1 MYTPENALEENR
13 HLRRTMRDLVA
24 LSTLPA
30 VWAGLNPDGIAR
42 SLADVLRNSL
52 SLDLIYVRL
61 EGQTGG
67 GPVEV
72 VHNKHGPDTSHV
84 EAVRAALAP
93 LLGADPADP
102 PSTIPDPFGA
112 GTLHV
117 AITQFSIADDIGVLI
132 TGSRRADFPS
142 ERDRLLLGV
151 GANQTA
157 IVIQNRRG
165 ERLLDEQREWLR
177 VTLASIGDGV
187 ITTDTEGRVTFL
199 NAIAE
204 SLTGWTQGE
213 AAGRPLTSVFNVVN
227 EHTRQFVENPVLR
240 ALREGHICALANHSV
255 LIARDGSERPIDGSA
270 APLRTKEGK
279 VGGSVLVFRDV
290 SERRNLEKQ
299 IAAQLAAARLLAA
312 IVESSDDA
320 IVSKSLDSII
330 RTWNAAAERLFGF
343 TAEQAVGRH
352 ISLLFPADRLEEEEE
367 IIARIRA
374 GERVKHFDTVRV
386 RSDGQH
392 IPVSLTISPI
402 RDETGRTVGASKIA
416 RDITDRKESEKRLYD
431 LMAELK
437 QADKRKD
444 EFLATLAHELRNPL
458 ATIRN
463 SLELIRR
470 AKGDSALI
478 EDTRRTMER
487 QMTQMVRLVEDLM
500 DVNRISQNKLQLRKE
515 RIDLAA
521 VVQGAVETS
530 GPLIEQCGHQLTV
543 TMPPQPILL
552 DGDLTRL
559 AQVFANLLTNAAKY
573 TEPGGRIWLT
583 AERVGSNAIVKVKD
597 TGIGIPSEAL
607 PTLFEMFTQ
616 VDRSLEWSQGGLGIG
631 LTLVKRLTEMH
642 GGSVEAHS
650 DGPSKG
656 SEFTVR
662 LPVLTEKPKPLKS
675 EVEKAAVMSGRRIL
689 VVDDLKDSAQSLAL
703 LLKLMGN
710 EVRTAYD
717 GEEAVRAA
725 EEYRPE
731 VILLDIGLPKL
742 NGYEAAR
749 RIRERLGRNVRMIAL
764 SGWGGEED
772 RRRATEAG
780 FNAHMTKPVELDVL
794 QTLLHTSVP

>member
-1 MYTPENALEENR
+1 MHTPENAIEENR
-13 HLRRTMRDLVA
+13 YLRRSMRDLVA

-30 VWAGLNPDGIAR
+30 VWTGLSPDGIAR
-42 SLADVLRNSL
+42 SLADVLLNTL

-61 EGQTGG
+61 KGLTGG
-67 GPVEV
+67 GVVEV
-72 VHNKHGPDTSHV
+72 VRNKHGSDASHV
-84 EAVRAALAP
+84 EAVKASLASV
-93 LLGADPADP
+93 LRDRSDST
-102 PSTIPDPFGA
+102 STIPNPFGA
-112 GTLHV
+112 GTLHIAV
-117 AITQFSIADDIGVLI
+117 TRFGIADDHGVLI
-132 TGSRRADFPS
+132 AGSRRADFPS
-142 ERDRLLLGV
+142 EGDRLLLSV
-151 GANQTA
+151 GGNQTA
-157 IVIQNRRG
+157 IVIQNRLA
-165 ERLLDEQREWLR
+165 ERLLEEQREWLR

-187 ITTDTEGRVTFL
+187 ITTDTEGRITFL

-204 SLTGWTQGE
+204 SLTGWTQDE
-213 AAGRPLTSVFNVVN
+213 AAGQPLTSVFNIVN
-227 EHTRQFVENPVLR
+227 EHTRQTVENPALR
-240 ALREGHICALANHSV
+240 ALLEGRICGLANNTI
-255 LIARDGSERPIDGSA
+255 LIAKDGSEKPIDDSA
-270 APLRTKEGK
+270 APIRTKEGK
-279 VGGSVLVFRDV
+279 IGGAVLVFRDV
-290 SERRNLEKQ
+290 SERRRLEKQ
-299 IAAQLAAARLLAA
+299 VAAELAAARLLAA
-312 IVESSDDA
+312 IVESSEDA
-320 IVSKSLDSII
+320 IVSKSLNGII
-330 RTWNAAAERLFGF
+330 QTWNVAAERLFGY

-352 ISLLFPADRLEEEEE
+352 ISLLFPADRAEEEE
-367 IIARIRA
+367 IIARIRG

-402 RDETGRTVGASKIA
+402 KDEVGRIVGASKIA
-416 RDITDRKESEKRLYD
+416 RDITDRKESEKRHYD

-463 SLELIRR
+463 SLELIRH
-470 AKGDSALI
+470 AKGDSELI

-521 VVQGAVETS
+521 VVQSAVETS
-530 GPLIEQCGHQLTV
+530 RPLIEQCGHQLTV
-543 TMPPQPILL
+543 TMPQQPILL

-573 TEPGGRIWLT
+573 TEPGGRIWLI
-583 AERVGSNAIVKVKD
+583 AERVGSNAVVKVKD
-597 TGIGIPSEAL
+597 TGIGIPAEAL

-616 VDRSLEWSQGGLGIG
+616 VGRSLEWSQGGLGIG
-631 LTLVKRLTEMH
+631 LTLVKHLTEMH
-642 GGSVEAHS
+642 GGTVEAHS

-656 SEFTVR
+656 SEFTIR
-662 LPVLTEKPKPLKS
+662 LPVVTEKPKPPKS
-675 EVEKAAVMSGRRIL
+675 VVEKAAVMSGRRIL
-689 VVDDLKDSAQSLAL
+689 VVDDLKDSAQSLAM

-749 RIRERLGRNVRMIAL
+749 RIRERLGRHVQMIAL

-780 FNAHMTKPVELDVL
+780 FNAHMTKPVELDAL
-794 QTLLHTSVP
+794 QKLLHASVH